1 MTYKSAKLY
10 HNVRRGYWNNK
21 WYDSAWELALI
32 VYCHDHNI
40 ELTRNT
46 KRFPYKYYN
55 HIEYYNPDFILEDG
69 TYIEVKGIKD
79 SKSKRK
85 IECFPFPL
93 KIYGYK
99 EMKPYLEYMTKT
111 YGKDWKD
118 NPPKI

>member
-85 IECFPFPL
+85 IESFPFPL